1 MVNSRCQGI
10 HLRKLD
16 IFLEFGEAGAEAT
29 EAVDV
34 LLVFQRYPRLVSLPA
49 EWNQSPTFLLLAHK
63 HPTFLSPA
71 VTDHNKNGCCQ
82 WSKTCLG
89 WIKQSHVCFKLQDE
103 CNRRMQIEATLLM
116 TEGLHS
122 QLQEEMKT
130 LTQDFDRSTKKLSEL
145 ENNKIDL
152 ESTLKELKL
161 INIENSTLHENQ
173 QSLARISDHESELMT
188 VKIEQENV
196 ERKVHMIE

>member
-1 MVNSRCQGI
+1 
-10 HLRKLD
+10 
-16 IFLEFGEAGAEAT
+16 
-29 EAVDV
+29 
-34 LLVFQRYPRLVSLPA
+34 
-49 EWNQSPTFLLLAHK
+49 
-63 HPTFLSPA
+63 
-71 VTDHNKNGCCQ
+71 
-82 WSKTCLG
+82 
-89 WIKQSHVCFKLQDE
+89 
-103 CNRRMQIEATLLM
+103 MQIEATLLM

-161 INIENSTLHENQ
+161 VNTENATLHENQ

-188 VKIEQENV
+188 LKTEQENV